1 MKKFSLI
8 IPVYNE
14 EKNIIILFKKIRSN
28 LKSFY
33 NYEII
38 FVNDASTDKTKQN
51 IKKIIKEN
59 KNLILINNKINL
71 GQSFSI
77 IKGIKKANSKTIIT
91 IDGDCQNDPKD
102 IKTLY
107 NKYISNQN
115 IKLVAGIRK
124 NRKDSATKIV
134 SSIIAN
140 HIRNYFLKDDCIDT
154 GCGLKVFDKNIF
166 LQFYEFNGIH
176 RFLPALYKGYGYK
189 VSFCLVNHRPRKYGV
204 SKYGTFKRAIKGIKD
219 IFLVKKIIKNRV

>member
-14 EKNIIILFKKIRSN
+14 EKNIIILFKEIRSN